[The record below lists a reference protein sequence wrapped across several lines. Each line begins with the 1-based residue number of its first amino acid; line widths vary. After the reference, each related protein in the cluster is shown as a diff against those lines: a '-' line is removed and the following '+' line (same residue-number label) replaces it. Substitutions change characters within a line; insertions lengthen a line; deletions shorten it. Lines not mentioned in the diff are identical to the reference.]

1 MQGVEMKML
10 NMVRQTLRNRRAFS
24 LIEFMIVVAIIGILA
39 TVAIPN
45 FQRFQGKARQSSAK
59 SLLSGYYTAQKA
71 TYSEYNIFP
80 GNFSGAGFKP
90 DGEIPYR
97 ITASNNSAASTVSG
111 YAAACITSASTATC
125 PAGYMTWTE
134 GPSAAAPGGT
144 CTTGVTGTIGGV
156 GTFTACAGANIGA
169 SVADTWRINDSKT
182 LSNTTVGLP

>member
-1 MQGVEMKML
+1 MGSKL
-10 NMVRQTLRNRRAFS
+10 KRFGTLKIGRRAFS
-24 LIEFMIVVAIIGILA
+24 LIELMIVVAIIGILA

-71 TYSEYNIFP
+71 TYSEYNIYP
-80 GNFSGAGFKP
+80 GNFSGAGYKP

-97 ITASNNSAASTVSG
+97 VTASNNSVASTVSG
-111 YAAACITSASTATC
+111 YASGCTTSASTATC

-134 GPSAAAPGGT
+134 GPSAAAPGGS
-144 CTTGVTGTIGGV
+144 CTTGVTGTVGGV

-169 SVADTWRINDSKT
+169 SVTDTWRINDAKT
-182 LSNTTVGLP
+182 LSNTTEGLP